1 MGFASVKVYQLP
13 YESLED
19 PAAFLQLA
27 TNALNFLR
35 NNADTLANITVH
47 IWISFA
53 SLIRGQ
59 NRILVPEDNYAKDL
73 AEIVVEISQFSPTPI
88 FVNILKDA
96 RFLGSQSSI
105 VSIAE
110 EFAEILRN
118 RGIMHSTH
126 ERFWKQIYAC
136 GSEPFG

>member
-27 TNALNFLR
+27 TYALNFLR
-35 NNADTLANITVH
+35 DNADTLANITVH
-47 IWISFA
+47 IWISFV

-88 FVNILKDA
+88 FCQHLEGRPLPWIPIIDC
-96 RFLGSQSSI
+96 FHG
-105 VSIAE
+105 
-110 EFAEILRN
+110 
-118 RGIMHSTH
+118 
-126 ERFWKQIYAC
+126 
-136 GSEPFG
+136 